1 MKQFTECPD
10 TGCKLHPACLECPE
24 PQCVLD
30 TKRVDVRTV
39 RRRERQ
45 TRVRELAA
53 HGCSIRDI
61 AHKLRLTERS
71 INRLRNAP

>member
-1 MKQFTECPD
+1 MKHVTECPD
-10 TGCKLHPACLECPE
+10 TGCECHPACLECPE
-24 PQCVLD
+24 PQCILD

-53 HGCSIRDI
+53 HGCSIPDI
-61 AHKLRLTERS
+61 AHELGVNERS
-71 INRLRNAP
+71 VYRLMDAP